1 MCPCTAATP
10 HTTHHSKES
19 PKKKSLETTSS
30 ETNKGVNFELK
41 LEKFRMNN

>member
-1 MCPCTAATP
+1 MGGNDYWLNYCMCPCTAATP

-30 ETNKGVNFELK
+30 ETNKALY
-41 LEKFRMNN
+41 